1 MIQTKILQFATKNWK
16 ELLIIFCLSLVVLK
30 TQMDYRALS
39 KAYDASKEEMQLQ
52 INSLKDIHADEIRQR
67 DEALQSYRE
76 AINELEENYL
86 QAQVDIENERRN
98 RTRDYTRKYSEDKE
112 GLANEIVNSFG
123 FELVE

>member
-1 MIQTKILQFATKNWK
+1 
-16 ELLIIFCLSLVVLK
+16 
-30 TQMDYRALS
+30 MDYRALS